1 MSATVYLRVQ
11 RLSRALTAA
20 ARRCSVSDLYEVLQ
34 PAERWRAPMSSRMR
48 PLVPGLHMAGSAI
61 TVQPARGD
69 NLMMHRA
76 LTLARR
82 GDVLV
87 VAAGGGP
94 GAQWGDLA
102 AVYARRIG
110 LAGVV
115 VHGPIRD
122 ADALRTLRFPVWATE
137 IAPSHPDKKGAGNV
151 NAAVDCDGVRVC
163 PGDLV
168 VADGDGVIVVP
179 RERARDA
186 VDKVGQRRRAEQ
198 RAARRIA
205 AGASLWDLHG
215 LDGAYRKS
223 GVVERD
229 ECWNGPRAN
238 AGANKR

>member
-1 MSATVYLRVQ
+1 M
-11 RLSRALTAA
+11 
-20 ARRCSVSDLYEVLQ
+20 
-34 PAERWRAPMSSRMR
+34 
-48 PLVPGLHMAGSAI
+48 
-61 TVQPARGD
+61 
-69 NLMMHRA
+69 
-76 LTLARR
+76 
-82 GDVLV
+82 LV

-122 ADALRTLRFPVWATE
+122 ADALRALRFPVWATE
-137 IAPSHPDKKGAGNV
+137 IAPSHPGKKGAGNV

-179 RERARDA
+179 RERARDV
-186 VDKVGQRRRAEQ
+186 VDKVGQRRRAKQ

-229 ECWNGPRAN
+229 EYWKGPRAD
-238 AGANKR
+238 AGANKQARARASLTETRALRLAVAETRAARRR